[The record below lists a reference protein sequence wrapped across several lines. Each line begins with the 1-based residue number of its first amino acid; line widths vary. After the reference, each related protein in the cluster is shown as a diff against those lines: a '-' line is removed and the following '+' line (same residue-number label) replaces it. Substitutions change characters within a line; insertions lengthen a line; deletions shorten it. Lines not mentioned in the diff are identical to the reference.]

1 MREDEGQCGAVL
13 EIRAR
18 ILNMFKILARLILG
32 TTFVN
37 TSRTMRILCVSYSCR
52 CLPVRAKARVA
63 RMFTTSSRQVLDQFT
78 TSTQLV
84 HEQFAHNLRI
94 GCAYFPHSFCIIVH
108 GLRMRKT
115 SQERL
120 SQSSMA
126 TSFSSSEAEMPQC
139 FIFIGWKLV
148 FIKVYFHRR

>member
-1 MREDEGQCGAVL
+1 MSCHFGKRSWQLREDEGQCGAVL

-63 RMFTTSSRQVLDQFT
+63 RMFTTSSRQVHDQFT

-126 TSFSSSEAEMPQC
+126 TSFSSSEVEMPQ
-139 FIFIGWKLV
+139 
-148 FIKVYFHRR
+148 